1 MTTARVKV
9 SETGRLS
16 LPVEVRREL
25 GIEKGGTLLLETTDG
40 EIRLTTLKE
49 RVRCVQALARELL
62 AGQQVASGEIIAER
76 RREAAREAA
85 EHERTLGQ
93 AKSPSADGR

>member
-25 GIEKGGTLLLETTDG
+25 GIEKGGTLLLETVDG

-49 RVRCVQALARELL
+49 RVRRVQALARELL
-62 AGQQVASGEIIAER
+62 AGQQVVSEEIIAER